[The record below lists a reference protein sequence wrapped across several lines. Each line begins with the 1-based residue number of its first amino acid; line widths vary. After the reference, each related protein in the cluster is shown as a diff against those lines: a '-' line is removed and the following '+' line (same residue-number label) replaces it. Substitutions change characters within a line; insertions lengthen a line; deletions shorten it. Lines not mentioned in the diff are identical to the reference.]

1 MLFLQEQLLSLPM
14 QLRLLLL
21 MLLLLSCNFSAPKF
35 YNSPAAA
42 VPADAQP
49 YYSEFLAAAAAPVAA
64 DIAADPVH
72 ATPPAAMSPCL
83 LHLLML
89 RIDVTIRRGELLD
102 RTRRPRCYCYTC
114 WCWCWCCRL
123 HAVCIGCCWSRLFCN
138 LIAPKF
144 QHSHAAARSCCACGC
159 TSLPLGVPCCGCC
172 ACRSRYRS

>member
-1 MLFLQEQLLSLPM
+1 MLLLQEQLLSLPM

-72 ATPPAAMSPCL
+72 AAPPAAMSPCL
-83 LHLLML
+83 LHPLML
-89 RIDVTIRRGELLD
+89 RDDVTIRGGELLD
-102 RTRRPRCYCYTC
+102 RKRSPRYPHNMR
-114 WCWCWCCRL
+114 CC
-123 HAVCIGCCWSRLFCN
+123 
-138 LIAPKF
+138 
-144 QHSHAAARSCCACGC
+144 SCG
-159 TSLPLGVPCCGCC
+159 
-172 ACRSRYRS
+172 